1 MKFLILSFALRIVSI
16 VFLPFSVSLYT
27 RFLSFHVPS
36 ISPFLSSE
44 YRSEYTVPELTRR
57 WNLLWMNEITS

>member
-1 MKFLILSFALRIVSI
+1 MKFLSLSFAFSIVSI

-36 ISPFLSSE
+36 ICPFLSSE
-44 YRSEYTVPELTRR
+44 
-57 WNLLWMNEITS
+57 